1 MSNVG
6 ICLAG
11 NVDFDLNK
19 FSKDNNITKWIAAD
33 GGYDTLISYNIT
45 PDLLIGDL
53 DSIKDVNST
62 IETIKTNVMK
72 DNTDGKDALEYVKA
86 SFNYDTIYL
95 VGIIA
100 SERLEHFWANI
111 KMIEDNVIGHTKY
124 NIIYTLKPGVH
135 TIKNDQYDYISFF
148 AKRDISSLTI
158 KDSLYEIENYKLDV
172 NNTVGISNEFKDNK
186 NIISSVC
193 RDADNPASNSFKL

>member
-53 DSIKDVNST
+53 DSIKGTNNSV
-62 IETIKTNVMK
+62 ETIKTNVMK
-72 DNTDGKDALEYVKA
+72 DNTDGKDAIEYVKA
-86 SFNYDTIYL
+86 SFSYDNIYL

-100 SERLEHFWANI
+100 NERLEHFWANI
-111 KMIEDNVIGHTKY
+111 KMIEDKVIGHTKY

-135 TIKNDQYDYISFF
+135 TISNDGYDYISFF
-148 AKRDISSLTI
+148 AKQDISNLTI
-158 KDSLYEIENYKLDV
+158 KDSLYELNDYKLCV
-172 NNTVGISNEFKDNK
+172 NNTIGISNEFKDNK
-186 NIISSVC
+186 DITVSIEDGELLVFISK
-193 RDADNPASNSFKL
+193 RFY